1 MIIIAFLFATGLLLS
16 LLLNGYIQSRLNDSK
31 PYDGN
36 HEVRISRIY
45 LDKTLHFEIEI
56 REVES
61 NNLLYGNTLTAD
73 ETAAFMKEF
82 NIPGLDSYHFGYKT
96 GAEAIE
102 VVRCEYPSE
111 YTQKYV
117 DYIDMLRNSSI
128 YE

>member
-16 LLLNGYIQSRLNDSK
+16 LLLNGYIQSRLNDSN

-36 HEVRISRIY
+36 HEIRIFRIY
-45 LDKTLHFEIEI
+45 IDKTLHFEIEI

-61 NNLLYGNTLTAD
+61 NKLLYGNTLTSE
-73 ETAAFMKEF
+73 ETAAFLNEF
-82 NIPGLDSYHFGYKT
+82 DIPVHFDYII
-96 GAEAIE
+96 GAEALE
-102 VVRCEYPSE
+102 VVRSEYPSK
-111 YTQKYV
+111 YTQEYV

>member
-1 MIIIAFLFATGLLLS
+1 MTYIGFLFSFTLILLLFLS
-16 LLLNGYIQSRLNDSK
+16 GCIQYRLNDSN

-45 LDKTLHFEIEI
+45 IDKTLHFEIEI

-61 NNLLYGNTLTAD
+61 NNLLYGNTLTPE
-73 ETAAFMKEF
+73 ETAAFLKEF
-82 NIPGLDSYHFGYKT
+82 NIPELDIYHFDYKT
-96 GAEAIE
+96 CAEAIDL
-102 VVRCEYPSE
+102 VRCEYPSE
-111 YTQKYV
+111 YTQEYI

>member
-16 LLLNGYIQSRLNDSK
+16 LLLNEYIQSRLNDSK

-45 LDKTLHFEIEI
+45 IDKTLHFEIEI

-82 NIPGLDSYHFGYKT
+82 NIPELDIYHFDYET

-102 VVRCEYPSE
+102 IVRCEYPSE
-111 YTQKYV
+111 YTQEYV
-117 DYIDMLRNSSI
+117 NYIDKLRNSSI

>member
-1 MIIIAFLFATGLLLS
+1 MSIITFLFATGLLF
-16 LLLNGYIQSRLNDSK
+16 LLLNGYIQSRLNDSN

-45 LDKTLHFEIEI
+45 IDKTLHFEIEI

-73 ETAAFMKEF
+73 ETAAFLKEF
-82 NIPGLDSYHFGYKT
+82 NIPELDSYHFGYKT

-111 YTQKYV
+111 YTQEYI

>member
-1 MIIIAFLFATGLLLS
+1 MIIIAFLFATGLLVS
-16 LLLNGYIQSRLNDSK
+16 LLLNEYIQSRLNDSN

-45 LDKTLHFEIEI
+45 IDKTLYFEIEI
-56 REVES
+56 REVET
-61 NNLLYGNTLTAD
+61 NNLLYGNTLTKE
-73 ETAAFMKEF
+73 ETAAFLNEF
-82 NIPGLDSYHFGYKT
+82 DIPVLDSYHFEYIV

-102 VVRCEYPSE
+102 LVRCEYPSKHTQE
-111 YTQKYV
+111 YI

>member
-1 MIIIAFLFATGLLLS
+1 MIIISFIFVTGLLLS
-16 LLLNGYIQSRLNDSK
+16 LLLNGHIQSRLNDSNS
-31 PYDGN
+31 YDGN

-45 LDKTLHFEIEI
+45 IDKTLHFEIEI

-61 NNLLYGNTLTAD
+61 NNLLYGNTLTPE

-82 NIPGLDSYHFGYKT
+82 HIPGLDIYNFAYKT

-102 VVRCEYPSE
+102 VVRCEYPSR
-111 YTQKYV
+111 YTQEYI
-117 DYIDMLRNSSI
+117 DYIDGQRNLTL

>member
-1 MIIIAFLFATGLLLS
+1 MTYIGFLFSFTLILLLI
-16 LLLNGYIQSRLNDSK
+16 LNGYIQSRLNDSN

-45 LDKTLHFEIEI
+45 INKTLHFEIEI

-82 NIPGLDSYHFGYKT
+82 NIPELDIYHFDYET

-102 VVRCEYPSE
+102 IVRCEYPSE
-111 YTQKYV
+111 YTQEYK
-117 DYIDMLRNSSI
+117 DYIDILRNNSI

>member
-1 MIIIAFLFATGLLLS
+1 MTYIGFLFSFTLILLLFLS
-16 LLLNGYIQSRLNDSK
+16 GYIQYRLNDSN

-45 LDKTLHFEIEI
+45 IDKTLYFEIEI

-61 NNLLYGNTLTAD
+61 NNLLYGNTLTKE
-73 ETAAFMKEF
+73 ETAAFMNEF
-82 NIPGLDSYHFGYKT
+82 DIPELDIYHFDYEI

-102 VVRCEYPSE
+102 LVRYEYPSE
-111 YTQKYV
+111 YTQEYI

>member
-1 MIIIAFLFATGLLLS
+1 MIIISFLFATGLFLS
-16 LLLNGYIQSRLNDSK
+16 LLLNGYIQSRLNDSN

-45 LDKTLHFEIEI
+45 IDKVLHFEVEI

-61 NNLLYGNTLTAD
+61 NNLLYGNTLTED
-73 ETAAFMKEF
+73 ETTAFLKEF
-82 NIPGLDSYHFGYKT
+82 DIPELDSYHFDYKI

-111 YTQKYV
+111 YTQKYI